1 MTRRV
6 TVSVL
11 ALLFS
16 AAASG
21 PLYSQSQSATQAKP
35 TTGSTPAAPAKW
47 VPPLKGEGTIE
58 VIKGKPRRVGADMV
72 TTLKIKNTSKGPLA
86 LLMVDEYWYSSNPA
100 VKDSIS
106 GDTQRYKGLVAP
118 GQVIELTTKSP
129 YRADMSRN
137 LFMFRHAN
145 GTIKAKQVEKF
156 ADK

>member
-58 VIKGKPRRVGADMV
+58 VIKGKPRRVGA
-72 TTLKIKNTSKGPLA
+72 G
-86 LLMVDEYWYSSNPA
+86 
-100 VKDSIS
+100 
-106 GDTQRYKGLVAP
+106 
-118 GQVIELTTKSP
+118 
-129 YRADMSRN
+129 
-137 LFMFRHAN
+137 
-145 GTIKAKQVEKF
+145 
-156 ADK
+156 